1 MEALLAV
8 TLVALLTGCGSGLV
22 VDEVPPAEP
31 SYTGR
36 LDLQMEH
43 RDEATVAERGGSA
56 VKALECGGAPY
67 DAGGSSYDSGEES
80 SQGSPRAAARNFLE
94 HRAYWTLPEA
104 RYRVDRVD
112 DDGWALVTHEVDDE
126 VKVALVLRDDVED
139 WQDDTGWGVHAWA
152 VCDPAEVPAVAR
164 QMGIDLW
171 SDAEGRPVAASEVY
185 SEPGPEHCDWQSV
198 TFLHVGSGDP
208 RYSDGEGTT
217 YVGNPR
223 DLADHVV
230 GEYDASATL
239 PADAKDTG
247 VRRDGR
253 QLHLGADGDTAYL
266 VSVEDA
272 SDVEAWPR
280 LKPGVACG

>member
-1 MEALLAV
+1 MRALLAV
-8 TLVALLTGCGSGLV
+8 TLLALLTGCGSGLV

-36 LDLQMEH
+36 LDLPVEY

-56 VKALECGGAPY
+56 VTALECAGKPY
-67 DAGGSSYDSGEES
+67 DAGGSSYDDGLES
-80 SQGSPRAAARNFLE
+80 VQASPRAAVRNFLE
-94 HRAYWTLPEA
+94 QEMHWTLPEA
-104 RYRVDRVD
+104 HYRVDRVD
-112 DDGWALVTHEVDDE
+112 DDGWALVTHELDEE
-126 VKVALVLRDDVED
+126 VKVALVLRDDMED
-139 WQDDTGWGVHAWA
+139 WQDDTGWGVHGWA

-171 SDAEGRPVAASEVY
+171 RDVEGRLAPASEVY
-185 SEPGPEHCDWQSV
+185 SMPGPEHCDWEAV

-208 RYSDGEGTT
+208 QYSDGEGTT
-217 YVGNPR
+217 FLGNPQ
-223 DLADHVV
+223 DLADYVV
-230 GEYDASATL
+230 WEYDASASL
-239 PADAKDTG
+239 PADAEDTG
-247 VRRDGR
+247 LRHDGR

-266 VSVEDA
+266 VSLEEA